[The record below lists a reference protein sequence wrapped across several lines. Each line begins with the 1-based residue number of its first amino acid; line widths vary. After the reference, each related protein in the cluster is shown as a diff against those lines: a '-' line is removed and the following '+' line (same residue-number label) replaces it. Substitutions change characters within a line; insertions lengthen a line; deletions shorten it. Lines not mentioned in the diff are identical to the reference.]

1 MDEKYSLKSD
11 LTMSKDNFNFFK
23 NVVEAI
29 VFSSSQP
36 VKIDILEKRV
46 PTSIDLDE
54 ILKQL
59 KDDYSKRGVSFEKIN
74 NSWAFRTSPEVSD
87 NLTIEKTIRKPLSR
101 PAMETL
107 SIIAYHQPVTRAEIE
122 NIRGVSISK
131 GTLDILL
138 ELEWIKPKGRRQSP
152 GRPLTWG
159 TTETF
164 LDVFGLQDLS
174 SLPGMADLKSAGLVG
189 SKPIITDDLS
199 SLEENNDENQE
210 LLIHELAPKNN

>member
-1 MDEKYSLKSD
+1 
-11 LTMSKDNFNFFK
+11 MSKDNFNFFK

-138 ELEWIKPKGRRQSP
+138 ELEWIKPKGRRHSP

-189 SKPIITDDLS
+189 SKPLITDDLS
-199 SLEENNDENQE
+199 SLDENNDENQE
-210 LLIHELAPKNN
+210 LLIQELAPKNN

>member
-1 MDEKYSLKSD
+1 
-11 LTMSKDNFNFFK
+11 MSKDNFNFFK

-174 SLPGMADLKSAGLVG
+174 SLPGVADLKSAGLVG
-189 SKPIITDDLS
+189 SKPLITDDLS
-199 SLEENNDENQE
+199 SLDENNDENQE
-210 LLIHELAPKNN
+210 LLIQELAPKNN

>member
-1 MDEKYSLKSD
+1 
-11 LTMSKDNFNFFK
+11 MSKDNFNFFK

-29 VFSSSQP
+29 IFSSSQP
-36 VKIDILEKRV
+36 IKIEILEKRV
-46 PTSIDLDE
+46 PTSIDLAE

-59 KDDYSKRGVSFEKIN
+59 KDDYSRRGIIFERIN

-87 NLTIEKTIRKPLSR
+87 NLIIEKTIRKPLSR

-138 ELEWIKPKGRRQSP
+138 KLEWIKPKGRRQSP

-189 SKPIITDDLS
+189 SKPLITDDLS
-199 SLEENNDENQE
+199 SLDENNDENQE
-210 LLIHELAPKNN
+210 LFIQKLSTKNN

>member
-1 MDEKYSLKSD
+1 
-11 LTMSKDNFNFFK
+11 MSKDNFNFFK

-54 ILKQL
+54 ILKEL

-189 SKPIITDDLS
+189 SKPLITDDLS
-199 SLEENNDENQE
+199 SLDENNDENQE
-210 LLIHELAPKNN
+210 LLIQELAPKNN

>member
-1 MDEKYSLKSD
+1 
-11 LTMSKDNFNFFK
+11 MSKDNFNFFK

-59 KDDYSKRGVSFEKIN
+59 KEDYSKRGVSFEKIN

-107 SIIAYHQPVTRAEIE
+107 SIIAYHQPITRAEIE

-174 SLPGMADLKSAGLVG
+174 SLPGVADLKSAGLVG
-189 SKPIITDDLS
+189 SKPLITDDLS
-199 SLEENNDENQE
+199 SLDENNDENQE
-210 LLIHELAPKNN
+210 LLIQELAPKNN

>member
-1 MDEKYSLKSD
+1 
-11 LTMSKDNFNFFK
+11 MSKDNFNFFK

-122 NIRGVSISK
+122 NIRGVSLSK

-174 SLPGMADLKSAGLVG
+174 SLPGMAELKSAGLVG
-189 SKPIITDDLS
+189 SKPLITDDLS
-199 SLEENNDENQE
+199 SLDKNNDENQE
-210 LLIHELAPKNN
+210 LLIQDLAPKNN

>member
-1 MDEKYSLKSD
+1 
-11 LTMSKDNFNFFK
+11 MSKDNFNFFK

-87 NLTIEKTIRKPLSR
+87 NLIIEKTIRKPLSR

-107 SIIAYHQPVTRAEIE
+107 SIIAYHQPITRAEIE

-189 SKPIITDDLS
+189 SKPLITDDLS
-199 SLEENNDENQE
+199 SLDENNDENQE
-210 LLIHELAPKNN
+210 LLIQELAPKNN

>member
-1 MDEKYSLKSD
+1 
-11 LTMSKDNFNFFK
+11 MSKDNFNFFK

-189 SKPIITDDLS
+189 SKPLITDDLS

-210 LLIHELAPKNN
+210 LLIQELAPKNN

>member
-1 MDEKYSLKSD
+1 MG
-11 LTMSKDNFNFFK
+11 KDNFNFFK

-131 GTLDILL
+131 GTIDILL

-189 SKPIITDDLS
+189 SKPLITDDLS
-199 SLEENNDENQE
+199 SLDENNGENQE
-210 LLIHELAPKNN
+210 LLLQELASKNN

>member
-1 MDEKYSLKSD
+1 
-11 LTMSKDNFNFFK
+11 MSKDNFNFFK

-174 SLPGMADLKSAGLVG
+174 SLPGIADLKSAGLVG
-189 SKPIITDDLS
+189 SKPLITDDLS
-199 SLEENNDENQE
+199 SLDENNDGNQE
-210 LLIHELAPKNN
+210 LLIQELAPKNN

>member
-1 MDEKYSLKSD
+1 
-11 LTMSKDNFNFFK
+11 MSKDNFNFFK

-54 ILKQL
+54 ILNQL
-59 KDDYSKRGVSFEKIN
+59 KVDYSNRGVCFEKIN
-74 NSWAFRTSPEVSD
+74 NSWAFRTSSEVSD
-87 NLTIEKTIRKPLSR
+87 NLTVEKTIRKPLSR

-164 LDVFGLQDLS
+164 LDVFGLQNLS

-189 SKPIITDDLS
+189 SKPLITDDLS
-199 SLEENNDENQE
+199 SLDENNDENQE
-210 LLIHELAPKNN
+210 LLIQELAPKNN

>member
-1 MDEKYSLKSD
+1 MKNN
-11 LTMSKDNFNFFK
+11 NFEFFK

-36 VKIDILEKRV
+36 VRIDYLEKKV
-46 PTSIDLDE
+46 PSSINLNKIFE
-54 ILKQL
+54 QL
-59 KDDYSKRGVSFEKIN
+59 KEDYSKRGINFQKIN
-74 NSWAFRTSPEVSD
+74 NSWAFRTAPEVSES
-87 NLTIEKTIRKPLSR
+87 LTIERVVRKPLSR
-101 PAMETL
+101 PALETL

-138 ELEWIKPKGRRQSP
+138 ELQWIKPKGRRQSP

-159 TTETF
+159 TTEIF

-174 SLPGMADLKSAGLVG
+174 ALPGMSDLKSAGLVG
-189 SKPIITDDLS
+189 NKPLITDDLS
-199 SLEENNDENQE
+199 KIEDNEENEQNS
-210 LLIHELAPKNN
+210 LIEKLTKSID

>member
-1 MDEKYSLKSD
+1 
-11 LTMSKDNFNFFK
+11 MSKYNFNFFK

-107 SIIAYHQPVTRAEIE
+107 SIIAYHQPITRAEIE

-189 SKPIITDDLS
+189 SKPLITDDLS
-199 SLEENNDENQE
+199 SLDENNDENQE
-210 LLIHELAPKNN
+210 LLIQELAPKNN

>member
-1 MDEKYSLKSD
+1 
-11 LTMSKDNFNFFK
+11 MSKNNFDFFK

-36 VKIDILEKRV
+36 VKMDILEKRV

-189 SKPIITDDLS
+189 SKPLITDDLS

-210 LLIHELAPKNN
+210 LLIQELAPKNN

>member
-1 MDEKYSLKSD
+1 
-11 LTMSKDNFNFFK
+11 MSKDNFNFFK

-107 SIIAYHQPVTRAEIE
+107 SIIAYHQPITRAEIE

-189 SKPIITDDLS
+189 SKPLITDDLS
-199 SLEENNDENQE
+199 SLDENNDENQE
-210 LLIHELAPKNN
+210 LLIQELAPKNN

>member
-1 MDEKYSLKSD
+1 
-11 LTMSKDNFNFFK
+11 MSKDNFNFFK

-54 ILKQL
+54 ILNQL

-174 SLPGMADLKSAGLVG
+174 SLPGMSDLKSAGLVG
-189 SKPIITDDLS
+189 SIPLITDDLS
-199 SLEENNDENQE
+199 SLDDNNDENQK
-210 LLIHELAPKNN
+210 LLIQELAPKNN

>member
-1 MDEKYSLKSD
+1 
-11 LTMSKDNFNFFK
+11 MSKYNFNFFK

-159 TTETF
+159 TTEIF
-164 LDVFGLQDLS
+164 LDVFGLEDLS
-174 SLPGMADLKSAGLVG
+174 SLPGMADLKSSGLVG
-189 SKPIITDDLS
+189 SKPLITDDLS
-199 SLEENNDENQE
+199 SLDENNDENQK
-210 LLIHELAPKNN
+210 LLIQELAPKNN

>member
-1 MDEKYSLKSD
+1 
-11 LTMSKDNFNFFK
+11 MSKDNFNFFK

-87 NLTIEKTIRKPLSR
+87 NLTIKKTIRKPLSR

-189 SKPIITDDLS
+189 LKPLITDDLK
-199 SLEENNDENQE
+199 SLDENNDENQK
-210 LLIHELAPKNN
+210 LLIQELAPKNN

>member
-1 MDEKYSLKSD
+1 
-11 LTMSKDNFNFFK
+11 MSKDNFNFFK

-174 SLPGMADLKSAGLVG
+174 SLPGLADLKSAGLVG
-189 SKPIITDDLS
+189 SKPLITDDLS
-199 SLEENNDENQE
+199 SLDENNDENQE
-210 LLIHELAPKNN
+210 LLIQEIAPKNN

>member
-1 MDEKYSLKSD
+1 
-11 LTMSKDNFNFFK
+11 MSKDNFNFFK

-59 KDDYSKRGVSFEKIN
+59 KEDYSKRGVSFEKIN

-159 TTETF
+159 TTEIF

-174 SLPGMADLKSAGLVG
+174 YLPGMADLKSAGLVG
-189 SKPIITDDLS
+189 AKPLITDDLS
-199 SLEENNDENQE
+199 SLDENNDENQE
-210 LLIHELAPKNN
+210 LLIQELAPKNN

>member
-1 MDEKYSLKSD
+1 MG
-11 LTMSKDNFNFFK
+11 KDNFNFFK

-199 SLEENNDENQE
+199 SLDENNDENQE
-210 LLIHELAPKNN
+210 LLIQELAPKNN